1 MGKYTVEVEYAVSFR
16 KELTIYAPTEQE
28 AEDKANGIV
37 SRWKQAAPHHVLIG
51 VEDVT
56 VIDIQRDEE

>member
-37 SRWKQAAPHHVLIG
+37 SRWNRDVLIG

>member
-37 SRWKQAAPHHVLIG
+37 SRWKG